1 MHWKSA
7 TLKNVSCIR
16 KNQQAI
22 PIICIPFDSAT
33 SALSPDSIQAKG
45 EGHQGSNR
53 SVCEEFETTVVDVT
67 SER

>member
-7 TLKNVSCIR
+7 TLKNVSCMR
-16 KNQQAI
+16 NPEAI
-22 PIICIPFDSAT
+22 SIICIPFDSAT

-45 EGHQGSNR
+45 EGNQGSNR
-53 SVCEEFETTVVDVT
+53 SVCEEFKTTIVDVT